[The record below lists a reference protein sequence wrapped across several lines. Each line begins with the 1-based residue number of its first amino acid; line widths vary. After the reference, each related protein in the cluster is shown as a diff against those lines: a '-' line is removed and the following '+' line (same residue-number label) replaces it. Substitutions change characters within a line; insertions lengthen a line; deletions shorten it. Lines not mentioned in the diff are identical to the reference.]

1 LWTAVYITQSRTLAD
16 QLQKRL
22 NAEGLLARLKYLGD
36 DPSTARNFEIVV
48 PESEV
53 AEATEV
59 LSNVL
64 VGR

>member
-1 LWTAVYITQSRTLAD
+1 MWTVVYITQSHTLATHI
-16 QLQKRL
+16 QKRL
-22 NAEGLLARLKYLGD
+22 IAEGLLAKLKHIGNN
-36 DPSTARNFEIVV
+36 PAEARNFEIVV

-53 AEATEV
+53 AEASEI

>member
-1 LWTAVYITQSRTLAD
+1 LWTAVYITQSRSLAD

-22 NAEGLLARLKYLGD
+22 LAQGLLAKLKYVGD
-36 DPSTARNFEIVV
+36 KRNPVRNFEIVV